1 MNRNDMPLTR
11 NDVPPFGPALAEA
24 RRRAGLTATEVEW
37 KTGILSGNLS
47 RLETNRRSPTWQTI
61 YMLIVGCKFDLG
73 AFFPDDLIIGAA
85 DRIRARRG
93 KAS

>member
-1 MNRNDMPLTR
+1 MLMQKSDI
-11 NDVPPFGPALAEA
+11 PPFGDALAEA
-24 RRRAGLTATEVEW
+24 RRRAQLTAVEIEW

-61 YMLIVGCKFDLG
+61 YMLIVGCKLDLG
-73 AFFPDDLIIGAA
+73 AFFPEDIILGAA
-85 DRIRARRG
+85 DKIRERR